1 MDTTSELNVVLAE
14 LGREVRAERVRRGL
28 SRAQLAEQTGVST
41 SQIGKIERGDRG
53 QLHEALRVANA
64 LGFSL
69 GEAINRAEERAEL
82 HIVESS

>member
-1 MDTTSELNVVLAE
+1 MDTTPELNVVLAE

-28 SRAQLAEQTGVST
+28 SRAQVAERAGISAAQV
-41 SQIGKIERGDRG
+41 GKIERGDRG

-69 GEAINRAEERAEL
+69 GEAINRAEERAA
-82 HIVESS
+82 ESS